1 MISLKKKLFI
11 AKLTIVDMITLC
23 ALFSALTGIYV
34 LLKGYFAF
42 SISFMFLA
50 MLFDAMDGMVARKLN
65 ILRDF
70 GRYFDGFMD
79 LINYLLSPSL
89 FLYQWGFNNWYYLL
103 ILFLF
108 ILSGIVRLSVFNEI
122 GNIKRDDN
130 KLAYWGMPVFW
141 SLFFVGGA
149 FILSAFLSKT
159 IIFPVLAIIL
169 VIVSFLMV
177 HNSDYY
183 KFKSWKTLFV
193 LRFSCSL
200 LFALIGFNIIKIF

>member
-1 MISLKKKLFI
+1 LKKKLFI

-23 ALFSALTGIYV
+23 ALFSAVTSIYV
-34 LLKGYFAF
+34 VLRGFFAF
-42 SISFMFLA
+42 SLSLMFLS

-79 LINYLLSPSL
+79 AINYLLAPAI
-89 FLYQWGFNNWYYLL
+89 FLYLWGFNSWYYLL

-122 GNIKRDDN
+122 GNVKRDDN

-141 SLFFVGGA
+141 SLFYVGGV
-149 FILSAFLSKT
+149 FILSAFIEKH
-159 IIFPVLAIIL
+159 IVLWITAGIL
-169 VIVSFLMV
+169 LIVSFLMV

-183 KFKSWKTLFV
+183 KFKSWKVLFV
-193 LRFSCSL
+193 LCTACSL
-200 LFALIGFNIIKIF
+200 FFALIGFNVIRIFK

>member
-1 MISLKKKLFI
+1 MKKKLFI

-23 ALFSALTGIYV
+23 ALLSAVTSIY
-34 LLKGYFAF
+34 LILNQLFAF
-42 SISFMFLA
+42 SLSLMFLS

-79 LINYLLSPSL
+79 AINYLLAPSI
-89 FLYQWGFNNWYYLL
+89 FLYLWGFTSWYYLI
-103 ILFLF
+103 ILFIF

-122 GNIKRDDN
+122 GNVKRDDN

-141 SLFFVGGA
+141 SLFYVGGA
-149 FILSAFLSKT
+149 FILSAFVKKEIVIPIT
-159 IIFPVLAIIL
+159 AGIL
-169 VIVSFLMV
+169 VLVSFLMV

-183 KFKSWKTLFV
+183 KFKSWKVLFV
-193 LRFSCSL
+193 ICFTCSL
-200 LFALIGFNIIKIF
+200 FFALLGFNIIKIF